1 VAAQADYAQ
10 EEVEDVI
17 EELGVGEDVAEGVGE
32 GALAAHV
39 GHEEDSLVDDVDGAD
54 EPEGGHE
61 AEGVDEAEDGRGDEG
76 MDAGRVRVRD
86 DE

>member
-1 VAAQADYAQ
+1 MAAQADYAQ

-32 GALAAHV
+32 GAHV

-61 AEGVDEAEDGRGDEG
+61 AEGVDGRGDEG